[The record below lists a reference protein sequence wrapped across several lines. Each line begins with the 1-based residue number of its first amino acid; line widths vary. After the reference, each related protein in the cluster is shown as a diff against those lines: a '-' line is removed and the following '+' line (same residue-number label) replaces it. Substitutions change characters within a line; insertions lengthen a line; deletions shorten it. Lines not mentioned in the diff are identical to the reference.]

1 MSISRR
7 DFMKGS
13 AAGILSIAASGL
25 LGTAALAEDAAQE
38 EKKGYAIASTVEA
51 EAVVIGCGAA
61 GMMAALELQ
70 AAGVKTILLEKG
82 ASCGVASATMAGG
95 PALADTRVQ
104 AELGETVTVE
114 TLYKCMYGFS
124 NGTVNGSLLRK
135 CIAEGDSVVGHF
147 MDNGVNMGLRID
159 AYGMGFRARH
169 NFAGLDGVQ
178 VSGAA
183 RFQPLVDRFVADG
196 GVFEANREGVSLVK
210 EGDAVTGVIVRNTEN
225 DTYIQYNAKAV
236 LVATGGYAG
245 NDARLREHFGD
256 IDIIPLCSTLPDG
269 KGHDMVIEAGGI
281 ADRNWAL
288 CCNEFGGANS
298 KIKHVAGMLQAFS
311 PTTRA
316 QKFAI
321 YGGLI
326 VNQNGDR
333 FMNEQY
339 LTDRPLALGG
349 EMSLREGRYYAV
361 VDQAMYEAVRDKG
374 ILEYYGN
381 PQEWYV
387 GQATLKG
394 AVLDNMDEAM
404 GIALAEGWAVKGTLA
419 ECAAF
424 FGLDHL
430 EESVAAYNALCEAG
444 EDSQFYKDSYLL
456 KPLSGDTY
464 YVVESMPSIWGTF
477 GGVKTDDYCRAL
489 TAKQEVIPGLYVA
502 GVDNGSLYASPYYE
516 NEGAALGTAF
526 TSGVVAGRCMTAYI
540 KG

>member
-7 DFMKGS
+7 DFLKGAGALGL
-13 AAGILSIAASGL
+13 AATGMMSGIAFAESTEETTSYEIAA
-25 LGTAALAEDAAQE
+25 THE
-38 EKKGYAIASTVEA
+38 Y
-51 EAVVIGCGAA
+51 EAVVLGCGAA

-70 AAGVKTILLEKG
+70 AAGVKTALLEKG
-82 ASCGVASATMAGG
+82 ASCAVASATMAGG
-95 PALADTRVQ
+95 PSLANTRVQ

-124 NGTVNGSLLRK
+124 NGTVNGSLLKK
-135 CIAEGDSVVGHF
+135 CLEQGDKVVGHF
-147 MDNGVNMGLRID
+147 VDNGVPMGLRID

-169 NFAGLDGVQ
+169 NFTGEDGVQ
-178 VSGAA
+178 RTGAA
-183 RFQPLVDRFVADG
+183 RYQPLVDKFVADG
-196 GVFEANREGVSLVK
+196 GVFEVNREGVSLVK
-210 EGDAVTGVIVRNTEN
+210 DGDVVTGVIARNMEDN
-225 DTYIQYNAKAV
+225 TYIQYNAKAV

-245 NDARLREHFGD
+245 NDKRLREHYGD

-269 KGHDMVIEAGGI
+269 KGYDMVLEAGGI

-349 EMSLREGRYYAV
+349 EMSLREGKYYAI
-361 VDQAMYEAVRDKG
+361 VDETLYNTVREKG

-381 PQEWYV
+381 PADWYV

-404 GIALAEGWAVKGTLA
+404 GIALSEGWAVKGTLA

-424 FGLDHL
+424 FGLDNL
-430 EESVAAYNALCEAG
+430 EKTVAEYNEIVASG
-444 EDSQFYKDSYLL
+444 EDTQFYKSAYLL
-456 KPLSGDTY
+456 KPLSGETY

-489 TAKQEVIPGLYVA
+489 NAKQEPIAGLYVA

-516 NEGAALGTAF
+516 NEGASIGVAF
-526 TSGVVAGRCMTAYI
+526 TSGIVAADCMTKYI

>member
-7 DFMKGS
+7 SFLKG
-13 AAGILSIAASGL
+13 AGALGLAASGL
-25 LGTAALAEDAAQE
+25 LGSIAVAEE
-38 EKKGYAIASTVEA
+38 SKGYDISASYDYD
-51 EAVVIGCGAA
+51 AVVIGCGAA
-61 GMMAALELQ
+61 GMMAAMELQ
-70 AAGVKTILLEKG
+70 AAGVKTMLLEKG
-82 ASCGVASATMAGG
+82 TSCGASSAALAGG

-104 AELGETVTVE
+104 AAENATVTVE

-124 NGTVNGSLLRK
+124 KGTVNGSLLKK
-135 CIAEGDSVVGHF
+135 CLEQGDKVVGNF
-147 MDNGVNMGLRID
+147 VDNGVPMGLRID

-169 NFAGLDGVQ
+169 NFTGADGVQ
-178 VSGAA
+178 VSGAP
-183 RFQPLVDRFVADG
+183 RFQPLVDKFIADG
-196 GVFEANREGVSLVK
+196 GAIEYNREGVSLVK
-210 EGDAVTGVIVRNTEN
+210 TGEVVTGVIAKNME
-225 DTYIQYNAKAV
+225 DGSFIQYNAKAV

-245 NDARLREHFGD
+245 NDKRLREHFGD

-269 KGHDMVIEAGGI
+269 KGYDMVLEAGGI

-298 KIKHVAGMLQAFS
+298 KCVSAPGMMQAFS
-311 PTTRA
+311 PMTRA

-349 EMSLREGRYYAV
+349 EMSLREGKYYAI
-361 VDQAMYEAVRDKG
+361 VDEEMYAAVRDKG

-381 PQEWYV
+381 PQDWYV

-394 AVLDNMDEAM
+394 SVLDNMDDAM
-404 GIALAEGWAVKGTLA
+404 ALAISEGWAVKGTLA

-424 FGLDHL
+424 FGLDNL
-430 EESVAAYNALCEAG
+430 EKAVADYNAIVASG
-444 EDSQFYKDSYLL
+444 EDTQFYKAPYLL
-456 KPLSGDTY
+456 KALSGETY

-489 TAKQEVIPGLYVA
+489 TAQQEPIAGLYVA

-516 NEGAALGTAF
+516 NEGASIGVAF
-526 TSGVVAGRCMTAYI
+526 TSGIIAAKYMAEYI
-540 KG
+540 KA

>member
-7 DFMKGS
+7 DFLKG
-13 AAGILSIAASGL
+13 AGALSLAASGL
-25 LGTAALAEDAAQE
+25 LGSIAVAENAEESKSYTIAATHE
-38 EKKGYAIASTVEA
+38 Y

-61 GMMAALELQ
+61 GLMAAMELQ
-70 AAGVKTILLEKG
+70 AAGIKTVLLEKG
-82 ASCGVASATMAGG
+82 ASCAVASAAMAGG
-95 PALADTRVQ
+95 PALAATRVQ
-104 AELGETVTVE
+104 EAEDATVTVE
-114 TLYKCMYGFS
+114 TLYKCMYGHS
-124 NGTVNGSLLRK
+124 NGTVNGSLLKK
-135 CIAEGDSVVGHF
+135 CLEQGDKVVGHF
-147 MDNGVNMGLRID
+147 VDNGVPMGLRID

-169 NFAGLDGVQ
+169 NFTGDDGVQ
-178 VSGAA
+178 RTGAA
-183 RFQPLVDRFVADG
+183 RFQPLVDKFVADG
-196 GVFEANREGVSLVK
+196 GVIECNREGVSLVK
-210 EGDAVTGVIVRNTEN
+210 TGDVVTGVIAHNMEDGTH
-225 DTYIQYNAKAV
+225 IQYNAKAV

-245 NDARLREHFGD
+245 NDKRLREHFGD

-269 KGHDMVIEAGGI
+269 KGYDMVLEAGGI

-298 KIKHVAGMLQAFS
+298 KIVHVAGMLQAFS

-349 EMSLREGRYYAV
+349 EMSLREGKYYAV
-361 VDQAMYEAVRDKG
+361 VDEEMYAAVRDKG

-381 PQEWYV
+381 PADWYV

-424 FGLDHL
+424 FGLDNL
-430 EESVAAYNALCEAG
+430 EKAVADYNAICEKG
-444 EDSQFYKDSYLL
+444 EDDQFYKAPYLL
-456 KPLSGDTY
+456 KPLSGETY

-489 TAKQEVIPGLYVA
+489 TPKQEPIAGLYVA

-516 NEGAALGTAF
+516 NEGASIGVAF
-526 TSGVVAGRCMTAYI
+526 TSGIVAAKYMAEYI
-540 KG
+540 KA